1 MINFHTEKKEA
12 SEDLDLLDVIDDELL
27 TGAKR
32 KTVKRGRAQQQP
44 DLSDPRSHFPGF
56 VNDGPGF
63 NPFAASPS
71 KKDEI
76 SYEWAN
82 QLMSAYVPGMVES
95 SAKFQVLFAILD
107 ETIRA
112 GERMLLFSQSLL
124 TLNLVEEFLQNEMTL
139 AGASVFYY
147 SPVLW
152 SIIKIFHIFRWSHSL
167 D

>member
-1 MINFHTEKKEA
+1 M
-12 SEDLDLLDVIDDELL
+12 
-27 TGAKR
+27 
-32 KTVKRGRAQQQP
+32 
-44 DLSDPRSHFPGF
+44 
-56 VNDGPGF
+56 NDGPGF

-76 SYEWAN
+76 SYDWAN
-82 QLMSAYVPGMVES
+82 HLMSEYVPGMVES

-124 TLNLVEEFLQNEMTL
+124 TLNLVEEFLRNEMTL
-139 AGASVFYY
+139 GGESKFAS
-147 SPVLW
+147 
-152 SIIKIFHIFRWSHSL
+152 IFHFEFGQEESGILHFQMGKLRGLTDPTTFDSMGPPKQWNEK